1 MKVDFTLI
9 NPVNHYRKT
18 LVDNLA
24 ILNLRAVSEAAGF
37 STHVIDF
44 QRKFLEEEKTF
55 SKEIYRWFSDEI
67 KAIDSHVFGVS
78 IMNASY
84 IWGIMIAKIIKRA
97 HPESVIIFGGPQI
110 TSLREMVFQDCPE
123 VDFLSIFDGEETLPL
138 LLEYIACGA
147 QGDLPKNSISKTGDS
162 GLCELI
168 EYDINNLP
176 ELDYSNSY
184 GMNVVNIEAGRG
196 CPFNCYYCSSR
207 VLLGQKARFLNVD
220 KLLETSQR
228 VYDCMA
234 KTGALSSI
242 NYNHDNFL
250 ASHKYFF
257 EFAVKN
263 YAMNYDFKYNCEGRI
278 DTITPEIIGLLKA
291 TGCISVFVGLETGS
305 QRIQRIC
312 RKNLNLKKVIP
323 TVKSII
329 SSGMRFET
337 NFIIGFPEETY
348 SEVLDTL
355 ALAQE
360 VASTSFM
367 SNVDFSYMSPEPL
380 TDVAQGVN
388 KEDYIIVKESQYYLD
403 LLAAGI
409 DPNSLSPLH
418 FNHLYTVRN
427 ENYDI
432 LDVLARA
439 DTYFDLIN
447 HFKFATYLMI
457 HRDGRSIED
466 IFEMCRDRDAFAVA
480 ESYTATLD
488 QAGVYY
494 AVSCFEIDRLAIVR
508 REERAQDVLFYR
520 YPVQKLYQLFI
531 ETMNISGFESVA
543 STPTK
548 IVVRSAK

>member
-257 EFAVKN
+257 EFAVKK

-488 QAGVYY
+488 
-494 AVSCFEIDRLAIVR
+494 
-508 REERAQDVLFYR
+508 
-520 YPVQKLYQLFI
+520 
-531 ETMNISGFESVA
+531 
-543 STPTK
+543 
-548 IVVRSAK
+548 

>member
-55 SKEIYRWFSDEI
+55 SKEIYRWFFDEI

-147 QGDLPKNSISKTGDS
+147 QGDLPNNSISKTGDS
-162 GLCELI
+162 GLCELV

-234 KTGALSSI
+234 KTGTLSSI

-257 EFAVKN
+257 EFAVKK

-312 RKNLNLKKVIP
+312 RK
-323 TVKSII
+323 T
-329 SSGMRFET
+329 
-337 NFIIGFPEETY
+337 
-348 SEVLDTL
+348 
-355 ALAQE
+355 
-360 VASTSFM
+360 
-367 SNVDFSYMSPEPL
+367 
-380 TDVAQGVN
+380 
-388 KEDYIIVKESQYYLD
+388 
-403 LLAAGI
+403 
-409 DPNSLSPLH
+409 
-418 FNHLYTVRN
+418 
-427 ENYDI
+427 
-432 LDVLARA
+432 
-439 DTYFDLIN
+439 
-447 HFKFATYLMI
+447 
-457 HRDGRSIED
+457 
-466 IFEMCRDRDAFAVA
+466 
-480 ESYTATLD
+480 
-488 QAGVYY
+488 
-494 AVSCFEIDRLAIVR
+494 
-508 REERAQDVLFYR
+508 
-520 YPVQKLYQLFI
+520 
-531 ETMNISGFESVA
+531 
-543 STPTK
+543 
-548 IVVRSAK
+548 

>member
-55 SKEIYRWFSDEI
+55 SKEIYRWFFDEI

-234 KTGALSSI
+234 KTGTLSSV

-257 EFAVKN
+257 EFAVKK

-388 KEDYIIVKESQYYLD
+388 EEDYIIVKESQYYLD

-409 DPNSLSPLH
+409 DPN
-418 FNHLYTVRN
+418 
-427 ENYDI
+427 
-432 LDVLARA
+432 LD
-439 DTYFDLIN
+439 
-447 HFKFATYLMI
+447 
-457 HRDGRSIED
+457 
-466 IFEMCRDRDAFAVA
+466 
-480 ESYTATLD
+480 
-488 QAGVYY
+488 
-494 AVSCFEIDRLAIVR
+494 
-508 REERAQDVLFYR
+508 
-520 YPVQKLYQLFI
+520 
-531 ETMNISGFESVA
+531 
-543 STPTK
+543 
-548 IVVRSAK
+548 